1 MTLQSVRETL
11 APFFAIISNMTTIK
25 NIVVAGGTHG
35 NERTGV
41 ALVQKWMENPGCYN
55 TLCPSANVQLVYGN
69 PEAMRLN
76 RRYRDHDLNRAFSQ
90 VCLDSTADVDQY
102 EFRRARELNKLF
114 GPKGA
119 NTKTDLLLDVHNTG
133 SNMGLCLILS
143 ARDPFTMKASA
154 VLTQEFEDTWIYY
167 QPEERSVSP
176 YFGTVAK
183 ADVCIEIGPQQHGT
197 LNASIFERS
206 EKLVQRYLELI
217 EEWNR
222 GQLQTRAPIKVDVYT
237 QLRDLGY
244 PKAWA
249 GAPIAAMIHPDLDGH
264 DYCELKK
271 GDKLFRTFDGKDILY
286 EGEADGSTSVWPIFI
301 NEPAYYEKD
310 IAMSLTVKTEEMW

>member
-1 MTLQSVRETL
+1 MSLIR
-11 APFFAIISNMTTIK
+11 K
-25 NIVVAGGTHG
+25 IVVAGGTHG

-41 ALVQKWMENPGCYN
+41 RLVEKWMACPECYR
-55 TLCPSANVQLVYGN
+55 TCCPSAEVSLVLAN

-76 RRYRDHDLNRAFSQ
+76 RRYRDFDLNRSFSQ
-90 VCLDSTADVDQY
+90 ISLDMNAEPQQY
-102 EFRRARELNKLF
+102 EFRRAHELNRVY

-154 VLTQEFEDTWIYY
+154 VLTQEFDDARIYY
-167 QPEERSVSP
+167 QPEERSASP

-183 ADVCIEIGPQQHGT
+183 ADVCVEIGPQQHGT
-197 LNASIFERS
+197 LDARLFEQT
-206 EKLVQRYLELI
+206 EKLVKRYLELAD
-217 EEWNR
+217 EWNQ
-222 GQLQTRAPIKVDVYT
+222 GELQKRSPIQVEVYT

-249 GAPIAAMIHPDLDGH
+249 GAPIEAMIHPDLLGRDFG
-264 DYCELKK
+264 ELKK

-286 EGEADGSTSVWPIFI
+286 EGETDGRESVWPIFI

-310 IAMSLTVKTEEMW
+310 IVMSLTVKTVEMW